1 MSEQESTASSAIWAT
16 ALIIIV
22 AMIVGLVVYSRVFTS
37 PQKKEIDVDISVP
50 AR

>member
-1 MSEQESTASSAIWAT
+1 MAEGESTASSFVWAI

-22 AMIVGLVVYSRVFTS
+22 AIVAAVFFYGGFPGS
-37 PQKKEIDVDISVP
+37 QKKDVDVDISVP